1 MTTRVFPT
9 DDGGVLVLP
18 EAVVKHIQIHNKIGT
33 GSVFSRALSESD
45 IESLVKGLKV
55 KSDQGV
61 QFFTIKKPN
70 VGYHLVL
77 PMKEALKLPSA
88 SLTWVVKE
96 EDGRRISVVAVKT
109 TAPLKSFETD
119 EVTIIVGPAS
129 KEFLPRDV
137 IEEPLLMTALSEG
150 KLMSVYT
157 AFPGD
162 PNVPKTSEWRG
173 RYAVIIPTE
182 G

>member
-9 DDGGVLVLP
+9 DDGGVLILP
-18 EAVVKHIQIHNKIGT
+18 EQVIKHIQMHNKIGT

-61 QFFTIKKPN
+61 QFFTTRKPN

-77 PMKEALKLPSA
+77 PMMEALKLPNA
-88 SLTWVVKE
+88 SLTWAVKE
-96 EDGRRISVVAVKT
+96 EGGRKISVVAVKT
-109 TAPLKSFETD
+109 TAPLKNFETD
-119 EVTIIVGPAS
+119 EITIIAGPAS
-129 KEFLPRDV
+129 KEYLPRDV
-137 IEEPLLMTALSEG
+137 LEEPILMAALSEG

-162 PNVPKTSEWRG
+162 PNIPKTSEWRG